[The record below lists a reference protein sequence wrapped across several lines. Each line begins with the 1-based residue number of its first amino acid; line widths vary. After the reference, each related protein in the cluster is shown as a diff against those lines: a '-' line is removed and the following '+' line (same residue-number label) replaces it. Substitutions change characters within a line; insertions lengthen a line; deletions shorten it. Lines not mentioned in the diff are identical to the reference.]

1 MPSTFR
7 YNGSIR
13 SCVDIELVVISIMGK
28 SRKTVQIGILIAVLI
43 IGGYAIGSTL
53 FGAGNT
59 LLKEGS
65 KPPDFKL
72 ADLEGNQ
79 QQLSDYAGK
88 AVVVNFWG
96 TFCPPCVKEMPEFER
111 QYLKWKDQG
120 LVVLAI
126 NLSEDTLTVNNFVR
140 RFDLHYPIL
149 RDMNR
154 KTERSYGLKSYPT
167 TFFIKP
173 DGSIMEIMVGGM
185 TEVEIDERIERL
197 LKL

>member
-1 MPSTFR
+1 
-7 YNGSIR
+7 
-13 SCVDIELVVISIMGK
+13 MGK
-28 SRKTVQIGILIAVLI
+28 SRKTVQIVILIAVLI

-53 FGAGNT
+53 FAEDDKGP
-59 LLKEGS
+59 LKEGS
-65 KPPDFKL
+65 KPPQFEL
-72 ADLEGNQ
+72 ADLEGNL
-79 QQLSDYAGK
+79 QQLSDYEGK

-111 QYLKWKDQG
+111 QYMKWKDQG

-140 RFDLHYPIL
+140 RFELNYPIL
-149 RDMNR
+149 RDVNR

-173 DGSIMEIMVGGM
+173 DGSIMEIKVGGM
-185 TEVEIDERIERL
+185 TETEIDERIERL
-197 LKL
+197 LQL

>member
-1 MPSTFR
+1 
-7 YNGSIR
+7 
-13 SCVDIELVVISIMGK
+13 MGK
-28 SRKTVQIGILIAVLI
+28 SRKSLQIVILIAVLI

-53 FGAGNT
+53 FAADKGP
-59 LLKEGS
+59 LKEGS
-65 KPPDFKL
+65 EPPQFKL
-72 ADLEGNQ
+72 ADLDGSL
-79 QQLSDYAGK
+79 QQLSDYEGK

-111 QYLKWKDQG
+111 QYQKWKDKG
-120 LVVLAI
+120 LVILAI

-149 RDMNR
+149 RDVNR

-173 DGSIMEIMVGGM
+173 DGSIMEIKVGGM

-197 LKL
+197 LQL

>member
-1 MPSTFR
+1 
-7 YNGSIR
+7 
-13 SCVDIELVVISIMGK
+13 MGK
-28 SRKTVQIGILIAVLI
+28 SRKTVQIVILIAVLI

-53 FGAGNT
+53 FAADDKGP
-59 LLKEGS
+59 LKEGD
-65 KPPDFKL
+65 KPPAFEL
-72 ADLEGNQ
+72 VDLDGTARK
-79 QQLSDYAGK
+79 LSDYEGK

-111 QYLKWKDQG
+111 QYAKWKEQG
-120 LVVLAI
+120 LVILAI

-140 RFDLHYPIL
+140 RFELNYPIL
-149 RDMNR
+149 RDVNR

-173 DGSIMEIMVGGM
+173 DGTLMEIKVGGM
-185 TEVEIDERIERL
+185 TEAEIDDRIERL